1 MRKIK
6 VTLVIN
12 ATTRQLAKK
21 YNVSLPEVNRQL
33 KKGIKIEHEHTRNK
47 QVAKKIA
54 IDHLLE
60 RLDYYK
66 KFKD

>member
-1 MRKIK
+1 MIVK
-6 VTLVIN
+6 
-12 ATTRQLAKK
+12 ATPREIAKK
-21 YNVSLPEVNRQL
+21 YNVSLAEVNRQL
-33 KKGIKIEHEHTRNK
+33 SKGVKVEHEHTKNK
-47 QVAKKIA
+47 QVAEKIA

>member
-6 VTLVIN
+6 VTMVVK
-12 ATTRQLAKK
+12 ATPREIAKK
-21 YNVSLPEVNRQL
+21 YNVSLAEVNRQL
-33 KKGIKIEHEHTRNK
+33 SKGVKVEHEHTKNK
-47 QVAKKIA
+47 QVAEKIA

-66 KFKD
+66 KFKN

>member
-21 YNVSLPEVNRQL
+21 YNVSIAEVNRQL
-33 KKGIKIEHEHTRNK
+33 AKAIKIEHEHTKNK
-47 QVAKKIA
+47 QVAEKIA

-60 RLDYYK
+60 RFDYYK